1 MAGSA
6 HVTSTD
12 AIRQF
17 SHAVLAFQEEAR
29 ICLAALDQQLRQI
42 MLWLEQ
48 DRPGFWKREV
58 EKCMQEMTG
67 ARVRLHQCRMR
78 RMGDFRPSCIEEVKD
93 LEKAKQQLEFAQKQI
108 PLVKRWH
115 AEASHQANEFRGRS
129 SQLTQAVERDI
140 PGLLALLAFTLQKL
154 EDYAAVMPP
163 ASTPPPAF
171 ISQLKQDLEALQEV
185 ARNPAEPAAEVPD
198 DQTAMDA

>member
-1 MAGSA
+1 MVGSA

-17 SHAVLAFQEEAR
+17 SHAVLVFQEEAR
-29 ICLAALDQQLRQI
+29 ICLATLDQQLRQI

-48 DRPGFWKREV
+48 DRPGFWKREI

-93 LEKAKQQLEFAQKQI
+93 LEKARQELEFAQKQI

-115 AEASHQANEFRGRS
+115 AEASHEGNEFRGRT

-140 PGLLALLAFTLQKL
+140 PSLLALLAFTVQKL
-154 EDYAAVMPP
+154 EDYAAVLPP
-163 ASTPPPAF
+163 GATPAPAF
-171 ISQLKQDLEALQEV
+171 IAQLKQDLESLQEITSGSV
-185 ARNPAEPAAEVPD
+185 QPAAEIGA
-198 DQTAMDA
+198 DQTASGL

>member
-17 SHAVLAFQEEAR
+17 SHAVLVFQEEAR
-29 ICLAALDQQLRQI
+29 ICLSTLDQQLRQI

-48 DRPGFWKREV
+48 DRPGFWKREI

-115 AEASHQANEFRGRS
+115 AEASHESNEFRGRT

-140 PGLLALLAFTLQKL
+140 PSLLALLAFTLQKL

-163 ASTPPPAF
+163 GSTPAPAF
-171 ISQLKQDLEALQEV
+171 ITQMKQDLESLREIVQDPV
-185 ARNPAEPAAEVPD
+185 QPAAEVPA
-198 DQTAMDA
+198 DQTATDT